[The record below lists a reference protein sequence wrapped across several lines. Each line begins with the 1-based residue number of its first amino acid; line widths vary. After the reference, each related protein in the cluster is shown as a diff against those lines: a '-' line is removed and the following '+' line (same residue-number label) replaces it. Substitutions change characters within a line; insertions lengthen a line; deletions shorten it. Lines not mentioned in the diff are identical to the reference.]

1 MPKPKRW
8 EHRSSR
14 TAQKPFMSRADQD
27 SKITKTAKELALGVL
42 QESATLSELST
53 AQLLSVAERMAL
65 MQ

>member
-1 MPKPKRW
+1 
-8 EHRSSR
+8 
-14 TAQKPFMSRADQD
+14 MSRADQD